1 MAIPAHIW
9 NKHFPE
15 SNAVVPEPQ
24 YAIGEEVYLKLC
36 PERRFIVIRNY
47 IAYEQPTSAG
57 ERWLELSSCD
67 RPAFWKENQLQRV

>member
-15 SNAVVPEPQ
+15 TNAVVPEPQ
-24 YAIGEEVYLKLC
+24 YAIGEVLSLKPC
-36 PERRFIVIRNY
+36 PDRRYTVIRNY

-57 ERWLELSSCD
+57 ERWLELTID
-67 RPAFWKENQLQRV
+67 GRPAFWKEIQLQRV